1 MKAIVYT
8 SNTGSTQKYAEM
20 LSARLAV
27 PAYSLK
33 KARAAVKPGTAVLYL
48 GWIRAGK
55 IMGYAEAAR
64 NYDVS
69 AVCAVGMGQT
79 GTQVREVRAKNKIP
93 AQAPLFTLQ
102 GNFDIKKLHGAYK
115 VMMQMRV
122 KTVGKALA
130 KKAERTP
137 EEDDMLEMMM
147 RDGERVKAEN
157 LNKVLDWA
165 IAQQ

>member
-33 KARAAVKPGTAVLYL
+33 KARAAVKSGTAVLYL

-115 VMMQMRV
+115 VMMQMMV
-122 KTVGKALA
+122 KNRREGA
-130 KKAERTP
+130 R
-137 EEDDMLEMMM
+137 EEGRADP
-147 RDGERVKAEN
+147 
-157 LNKVLDWA
+157 
-165 IAQQ
+165 